1 MNKKKEYRVCIQC
14 VMDTTDPD
22 IFFDENGICNHCH
35 EYNQANKLNVLSEE
49 ESRRKLEEVVATIK
63 NDGRNK
69 RYDCIT
75 GVSGGVDSTYVVYL
89 LKQLG
94 LRPLVVHLDNGW
106 NSELAVQNI
115 ENIITKLGFDLQTR
129 VLNWNEFKELQLAY
143 LEASVLDLEALTDHA
158 ISATL
163 FEQANK
169 YGVKYIMAGTN
180 QVTEAI
186 LPLKWRY
193 ANKTNDA
200 VNIKAINDLFRKKP
214 IRDFPL
220 MSFQKHIYYW
230 KVKKIKWVSLLDY
243 IQYDKAKAKKIIE
256 AELGWRDYGGKHYES
271 IITRFYQGYI
281 LPKKFGIDKRKA
293 HLSTLIVS
301 GQITRDAALE
311 ELKKPMLD
319 EAVLKQDLDFVPKK
333 LGISRERFDA
343 IMQMP
348 PKSHFDYKSDIRLR
362 EFILKLNKKLFRRGN
377 GNYPS

>member
-1 MNKKKEYRVCIQC
+1 MNKKKDHQVCVRC

-22 IFFDENGICNHCH
+22 IFFDEKGVCNHCR
-35 EYNQANKLNVLSEE
+35 EFEQAKGLHTLSATEAKQKLD
-49 ESRRKLEEVVATIK
+49 EVVAMIK
-63 NDGRNK
+63 KEGKGK

-75 GVSGGVDSTYVVYL
+75 GVSGGVDSTYAVYL

-115 ENIITKLGFDLQTR
+115 ENIITKLGFDLFTR

-186 LPLKWRY
+186 LPLNWRY

-200 VNIKAINDLFRKKP
+200 VNIKAINKQFRKKP
-214 IRDFPL
+214 IKDFPL
-220 MSFQKHIYYW
+220 LSFQKHAYYW
-230 KVKKIKWVSLLDY
+230 KVKKIQWVSLLDY
-243 IQYDKAKAKKIIE
+243 VNYDKAEAKKIIE
-256 AELGWRDYGGKHYES
+256 SELGWRDYGGKHYES

-301 GQITRDAALE
+301 GQMTRDEALE
-311 ELKKPMLD
+311 ELKKPIMD
-319 EAVLKQDLDFVPKK
+319 EAVLKQDMDFVPKK
-333 LGISRERFDA
+333 LGITKEEFNA
-343 IMQMP
+343 IMQLP
-348 PKSHFDYKSDIRLR
+348 PKGHYDYKTDKKLR
-362 EFILKLNKKLFRRGN
+362 EFILKLNRKIFK
-377 GNYPS
+377 